1 MGMELPHRKT
11 CKRYDIDGQ
20 PHCLTFSCFQRQAF
34 LSRQRCCVW
43 LAEALNTGR
52 HEGLY
57 DLWGYVFMPEH
68 VHLVLL
74 PRPGIRISRILFTI
88 NASVAKRALLWVRN
102 ECPAFLERMED
113 RQPNGRCQHRF
124 WQRGGGYDRN
134 LRTLNDIREKINY
147 IHANPL
153 RRGLVPSIEDWHWS
167 SYRAWQTGEDVP
179 IPIDRESLL

>member
-1 MGMELPHRKT
+1 MDLPHRKT

-20 PHCLTFSCFQRQAF
+20 AHCLTFSCFNRQAF

-43 LAEALNTGR
+43 LAEALNAGR
-52 HEGLY
+52 GKGLY

-74 PRPGIRISRILFTI
+74 PHPGIKISQVLYTI
-88 NASVAKRALLWVRN
+88 KASVAKRALPWVRR
-102 ECPAFLERMED
+102 ECPTFLSHMED
-113 RQPNGRCQHRF
+113 RQPNGRCQYRF

-134 LRTLNDIREKINY
+134 LRTEHDVREKINY

-153 RRGLVPSIEDWHWS
+153 RRGLVTDPDDWYWS

-179 IPIDRESLL
+179 VPIDRESVLR